1 MTIEVFLLYN
11 VIMFGVGWYLLQK
24 YGESKYQAG
33 VVEAVQMH
41 NEGRLTYTSYFDDE
55 GIEMIDIQIK
65 PYEE

>member
-24 YGESKYQAG
+24 YGESQYQAG